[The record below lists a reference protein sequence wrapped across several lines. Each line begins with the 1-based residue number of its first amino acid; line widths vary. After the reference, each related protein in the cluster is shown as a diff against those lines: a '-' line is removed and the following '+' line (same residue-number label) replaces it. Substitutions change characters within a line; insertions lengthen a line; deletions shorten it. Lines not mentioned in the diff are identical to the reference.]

1 LPFRGVHVA
10 DDGKIVYG
18 GEAAGYVVRAEG
30 RTFYFSGDTNVFGD
44 IKLIADLYSP
54 ELAFLPI
61 GDLFTMGPKEAAA
74 ACRMLGVKTVIPM
87 HFATFSALTGTPA
100 ALRDLLKG
108 SGIEIRDLKPGETT
122 SW

>member
-1 LPFRGVHVA
+1 M
-10 DDGKIVYG
+10 
-18 GEAAGYVVRAEG
+18 
-30 RTFYFSGDTNVFGD
+30 
-44 IKLIADLYSP
+44 KLIADLYQP

-100 ALRDLLKG
+100 ALRDLLQG
-108 SGIEIRDLKPGETT
+108 SDIEIRELQPGETT